1 MGFSIYLPHNPTNR
15 PLASILFLGGMTC
28 SDESFFQQAG
38 AIRRASELGLALICP
53 DTSPRNTGIDGEDG
67 CYDLGSGASFY
78 VDATEPKWAKHY
90 NMYSYIT
97 HEFRDLI
104 FKEFPLDSKR
114 MSVSGHSMGG
124 NGALFIA
131 LRNTGMFVSCSA
143 FAPVCNPSKN
153 KWGRKVFTEYL
164 GSDESSW
171 KPYDAVEVLRALK
184 GNLSIPVLIDQ
195 GGQDFFDLLNEDA
208 LTPYRLVELVS
219 KASPQPLTFNLR
231 EGYDHFFYFIQTFI
245 DSHLNFHAQHLGI
258 I

>member
-104 FKEFPLDSKR
+104 FKEFPLVLYPVDLSNTSR
-114 MSVSGHSMGG
+114 TLNACQFRVILWAAMAHYLLPSATPACSSAARHSRPSAIHPRTSGEGRC
-124 NGALFIA
+124 
-131 LRNTGMFVSCSA
+131 LR
-143 FAPVCNPSKN
+143 
-153 KWGRKVFTEYL
+153 
-164 GSDESSW
+164 
-171 KPYDAVEVLRALK
+171 
-184 GNLSIPVLIDQ
+184 SI
-195 GGQDFFDLLNEDA
+195 
-208 LTPYRLVELVS
+208 
-219 KASPQPLTFNLR
+219 
-231 EGYDHFFYFIQTFI
+231 
-245 DSHLNFHAQHLGI
+245 
-258 I
+258 